1 MKTNIVRIGNSK
13 GMRLPKPILDQSGL
27 EGAVEIEVEGHRLV
41 IRAAHAAR
49 GGWDQA
55 FAARAKKGDDT
66 LLD

>member
-1 MKTNIVRIGNSK
+1 MPWA
-13 GMRLPKPILDQSGL
+13 LLDQSGL